1 MTNIL
6 GFFAI
11 LAITTGLCSN
21 SAESQTA
28 PAAYQHNASFLSRRF
43 LTDPT
48 NAPAL
53 IDDFLVRT
61 DKFYKTPILFPNGGL
76 LSSAGTLDHAP
87 RAAKIFLDHV
97 SAYESANGVSFTLMP
112 YLNGYSLDDTAH

>member
-43 LTDPT
+43 FTDPT

-76 LSSAGTLDHAP
+76 LTPARTLHHSP
-87 RAAKIFLDHV
+87 PPPKIFLHHV
-97 SAYESANGVSFTLMP
+97 TAYYNP
-112 YLNGYSLDDTAH
+112 